1 MSKKYKGMVTVIEQF
16 SKRIE
21 AYNNPNTI
29 QNMVNSLLTYEDIV
43 KKFDIQINYEQILKN
58 INNINN
64 QIMESLLI
72 LIKDEQYKNQTNMSL
87 SSLAQNISNL
97 DKDLDV
103 NEYTEEIVDELCN
116 NVDPNTIAENLETK
130 TKIPAKTW
138 IEFIIAIILLI
149 TAFLSSSPIEINF
162 NEYNIKNVNY
172 DSKSSQEMII
182 ENLEQINEN
191 TTNHQKHDK
200 WI

>member
-1 MSKKYKGMVTVIEQF
+1 M
-16 SKRIE
+16 
-21 AYNNPNTI
+21 
-29 QNMVNSLLTYEDIV
+29 L

-200 WI
+200 

>member
-200 WI
+200 